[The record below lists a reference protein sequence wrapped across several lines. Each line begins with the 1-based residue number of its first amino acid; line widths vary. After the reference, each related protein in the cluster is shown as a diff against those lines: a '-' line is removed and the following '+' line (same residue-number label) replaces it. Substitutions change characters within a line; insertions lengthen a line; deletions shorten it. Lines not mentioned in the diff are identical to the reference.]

1 MATPRKKPI
10 PQRKGTH
17 KVEEVAFE
25 LEGWDA
31 PFVLPSMNKLTQ
43 KQQWAMKSGEIERLR
58 NEVMGELADVI
69 EDMTD
74 DEVTEF
80 TSEWA
85 KASGVDLGESGAA

>member
-1 MATPRKKPI
+1 MATPRKKLI
-10 PQRKGTH
+10 PKRKGTH
-17 KVEEVAFE
+17 KVEEVSFE

-43 KQQWAMKSGEIERLR
+43 KQQWAMKSGDIERLR
-58 NEVMGELADVI
+58 NDVIGDLADVI

-80 TSEWA
+80 MEAWA
-85 KASGVDLGESGAA
+85 KVSGVDLGESGAA

>member
-1 MATPRKKPI
+1 MATPRKKLI
-10 PQRKGTH
+10 PKRKGTH
-17 KVEEVAFE
+17 KVEEVSFE

-43 KQQWAMKSGEIERLR
+43 KQQWAMKSGESERLR